1 MKIMFGVVIPMR
13 KATDRRRA
21 ILDLLIKSD
30 KPISKTYL
38 IEVFGVTKNVI
49 DNDISAIRDKGYNVV
64 GFPGCTIR
72 INGTPVPH
80 ERYKRLAPTVRYPF
94 LRLFIG
100 SKFLMFFPFIS
111 KRYDSLR
118 TRARLASA

>member
-1 MKIMFGVVIPMR
+1 MFGVVIPMR

-64 GFPGCTIR
+64 GFPGHHGGFQLVEHKGSAYAVLGLDKGKRYESICSSLSNEEDRHLLEYVIR
-72 INGTPVPH
+72 IAEMRNIV
-80 ERYKRLAPTVRYPF
+80 
-94 LRLFIG
+94 
-100 SKFLMFFPFIS
+100 
-111 KRYDSLR
+111 
-118 TRARLASA
+118 